1 MTLRWS
7 QCQRAHHLYTVQCVL
22 CNEVEYEGD
31 LEKNSELLKEKVTH
45 PAHLVGQS
53 QAKVK
58 RSGVGKQQPG
68 KNCNQTG
75 RWVGLRASQPG
86 GSAGPRAAVR
96 LNDHWTWVEED
107 RLTPQLTH
115 QARGH
120 LLHANLLTS
129 LTSLPGKRLPTDI
142 TRSNTSLCVCWK

>member
-1 MTLRWS
+1 MTLRGS
-7 QCQRAHHLYTVQCVL
+7 RCQTAHNLYTVQCVL

-31 LEKNSELLKEKVTH
+31 WEKNSELLTAKVTH
-45 PAHLVGQS
+45 PAHLAGQS

-68 KNCNQTG
+68 KNYNQTG
-75 RWVGLRASQPG
+75 RWVGSRASQPG

-96 LNDHWTWVEED
+96 LSDHWTWVEED

-120 LLHANLLTS
+120 LLHANPLTS
-129 LTSLPGKRLPTDI
+129 LTSLPEKLLTTDS
-142 TRSNTSLCVCWK
+142 TRSNTSLCICWK